1 MSPLAGTGSGAE
13 PSSQRYLRRLDFWLI
28 LVLLVGFALRWQYVH
43 LPIAEAHSWR
53 QITNADIARNFTEES
68 GNIFF
73 PQVSWGGPKDA
84 YVSMEFPLLQW
95 LAGMLFHVAGDRDFV
110 CRLLSILFSMGTLV
124 ATHGLGR
131 RLFDAPTGRAAAF
144 LLAISP
150 SSVFFGRAFIS
161 DTPMVF
167 FSVAALWGLATYART
182 HDRRA
187 AWWGIA
193 SAALACMVKIPA
205 VLIFAPIAWLAWH
218 DVRRETTPE
227 TWGARLGSHVQ
238 ALLHPV
244 WIAAIAI
251 PFAGTALW
259 YWHGDRIFHRTGLG
273 QAIFHPSGGYAPDV
287 AMAMGPVMGVSHWST
302 FHQLAD
308 PEFYST
314 LLDRTYYLHL
324 TPVGFGLALF
334 GLVICRARSAS
345 SVVLVWLAAVL
356 LFIFASAEGNRYHEF
371 HQLPMLPPMALLFGL
386 AASPAFDASWL
397 RRLTG
402 SRLVPIAS
410 AICVT
415 AVGYLGF
422 SVQQRGLRL
431 LQTGS
436 ARRALAER
444 GQRDRSASASGP
456 DDRRRRV
463 PSSTARTRR
472 SCSTERTGRAG
483 AST

>member
-1 MSPLAGTGSGAE
+1 MSSG
-13 PSSQRYLRRLDFWLI
+13 
-28 LVLLVGFALRWQYVH
+28 
-43 LPIAEAHSWR
+43 
-53 QITNADIARNFTEES
+53 
-68 GNIFF
+68 
-73 PQVSWGGPKDA
+73 
-84 YVSMEFPLLQW
+84 
-95 LAGMLFHVAGDRDFV
+95 
-110 CRLLSILFSMGTLV
+110 LLSILFSMGTLV

-187 AWWGIA
+187 AWWGIG

-422 SVQQRGLRL
+422 SYSNVVYDFFRPDRLDVRSLSAGNAIEARVPPGRTIVVVEYPAVRRELADPALPSAPEGLELRL
-431 LQTGS
+431 ELNLA
-436 ARRALAER
+436 ARRAAAAAAIRRVLL
-444 GQRDRSASASGP
+444 RDDDLVAPRRTASGP
-456 DDRRRRV
+456 RRV
-463 PSSTARTRR
+463 PQDAAADPRRRARHGAFQVGLTRAFRREPIINPILLTGLTASSRWAR
-472 SCSTERTGRAG
+472 
-483 AST
+483 